1 MSIATAQRRT
11 ITTTK
16 PPQDAITPRWWV
28 VNCSST
34 PWMGTAAAN
43 MVPNQYISYCWCQSK
58 IQDTG
63 NYKDKVDSTAKI
75 MLITNTK

>member
-1 MSIATAQRRT
+1 
-11 ITTTK
+11 
-16 PPQDAITPRWWV
+16 
-28 VNCSST
+28 
-34 PWMGTAAAN
+34 MGTAAAN

-63 NYKDKVDSTAKI
+63 NYKDKIQDTGNYKDKVDSTAKI